1 MNKTGRIIAIF
12 FVLMMAGVSA
22 INANEFSDAKASQD
36 KLKSLGSQYPG
47 FAKYEVLTTTPGDN
61 ALGVLT
67 IGTGNIAE
75 KPAIAVV
82 GGIEGPHLFGTKLAI
97 EFAENVLSQTGNN
110 TITALLDS
118 VCFYVIPSI
127 NPDAAQSYFA
137 SPRYERRGN
146 GSPTDLDRDGRI
158 GEDGYEDMNND
169 GLITMMR
176 IADPTGKWMPH
187 PTDER
192 IMVESRPSHGEI
204 GTYIYLTEGIDNDKD
219 ESFNEDGEEG
229 VIINRN
235 FAFKYPFFTTGS
247 GEHAMSENETRTIAD
262 FLYDAKNV
270 FAVVSFGPANNLS
283 KPLSYNEREA
293 SARIHTGWKKDD
305 ITINEQ
311 ISHLYNKHL
320 SKMAPAEQAGSDG
333 DFFQWAYFHY
343 GRFSFSTPGWTF
355 PDTAKTDKDAPKSKE
370 LNFLK
375 WAEANQIEDIFIPW
389 TTVDHPD
396 FPNKTVEVGGLAPF
410 AMINP
415 PANLHDTLTDIHT
428 SFLLDLARMRPRI
441 EIHDV
446 KTERLGR
453 NLYRIT
459 ADIVNMG
466 DIPTAS
472 QTGEMVR
479 WMQKTVIRLTPARGQ
494 EVISGDRVEVLG
506 AIGARSS
513 ERRSWIIKG
522 DGTVLL
528 RAGGEPTGFDE
539 EEIRL

>member
-1 MNKTGRIIAIF
+1 MNKTRRIIAIF
-12 FVLMMAGVSA
+12 FVLWMAAISA
-22 INANEFSDAKASQD
+22 INANEFTDAKASQD
-36 KLKSLGSQYPG
+36 KLKSLAGQYPD
-47 FAKYEVLTTTPGDN
+47 FAKYEVLTSTPAGN
-61 ALGVLT
+61 NLGVLT
-67 IGTGNIAE
+67 LGRGNAAE

-97 EFAENVLSQTGNN
+97 EFAEKVLSMSKEQQ
-110 TITALLDS
+110 ISALLDS

-137 SPRYERRGN
+137 SLRYERRGN
-146 GSPTDLDRDGRI
+146 GSPADLDRDGRLA
-158 GEDGYEDMNND
+158 EDGYEDLNND

-187 PTDER
+187 PADER
-192 IMVESRPSHGEI
+192 IMVEARPSYGET
-204 GTYIYLTEGIDNDKD
+204 GTYIYLTEGIDNDNDK
-219 ESFNEDGEEG
+219 SFNEDGEEG

-235 FAFKYPFFTTGS
+235 FAFSYPFFTTGS
-247 GEHAMSENETRTIAD
+247 GEHAMSETETRAISD

-270 FAVVSFGPANNLS
+270 FAVVSFGPANNLT
-283 KPLSYNEREA
+283 KPLSYNERDA
-293 SARIHTGWKKDD
+293 SARIHTSWKKDD
-305 ITINEQ
+305 ITVNEQ

-320 SKMAPAEQAGSDG
+320 SKMAPTEQAGSDG

-355 PDTAKTDKDAPKSKE
+355 PDTAKTDKDVPKSKE
-370 LNFLK
+370 LNFLQ
-375 WAEANQIEDIFIPW
+375 WAEANQIENTFVPW
-389 TTVDHPD
+389 AAIDHPD
-396 FPNKTVEVGGLAPF
+396 FPGKKVEVGGLAPF

-415 PANLHDTLTDIHT
+415 PANLHDTLAEIHT

-441 EIHDV
+441 EIREI

-453 NLYRIT
+453 NLYRVT

-479 WMQKTVIRLTPARGQ
+479 WMQKTVIRLTPSSGQ
-494 EVISGDRVEVLG
+494 EVISGDRVEVMG

-513 ERRSWIIKG
+513 EERSWIIKG
-522 DGTVLL
+522 NGTVLL

-539 EEIRL
+539 KEIKL

>member
-1 MNKTGRIIAIF
+1 MNNTGKIITAF
-12 FVLMMAGVSA
+12 FVLWMAAVAALSA
-22 INANEFSDAKASQD
+22 NDFMDAKASQD
-36 KLKSLGSQYPG
+36 KLKSLAGQYPAY
-47 FAKYEVLTTTPGDN
+47 AKYQVLGTTAGGN
-61 ALGVLT
+61 SISVLT
-67 IGTGNIAE
+67 IGTGKTAE

-82 GGIEGPHLFGTKLAI
+82 GGIEGPHLFGTQLAVK
-97 EFAENVLSQTGNN
+97 FAEKVLGMTGN
-110 TITALLDS
+110 TQVRALLDS

-137 SPRYERRGN
+137 SLRYERRGN
-146 GSPTDLDRDGRI
+146 GSPTDLDRDGRVA
-158 GEDGYEDMNND
+158 EDGYEDLNRD

-187 PTDER
+187 PTDQR
-192 IMVESRPSHGEI
+192 IMMEARPAHGET
-204 GTYIYLTEGIDNDKD
+204 GGYIYLTEGIDNDKD
-219 ESFNEDGEEG
+219 GSFNEDGEEG
-229 VIINRN
+229 VIINKN
-235 FAFKYPFFTTGS
+235 FTFKYPFFTTGS
-247 GEHAMSENETRTIAD
+247 GEHAMSEIETRTIAD

-283 KPLSYNEREA
+283 KPLSYKESEA
-293 SARIHTGWKKDD
+293 SARIHTGWKKND

-311 ISHLYNKHL
+311 VSHLYKKHTG
-320 SKMAPAEQAGSDG
+320 KMAPTEQAGSDG

-355 PDTAKTDKDAPKSKE
+355 PDTAKADKDVPKSKE
-370 LNFLK
+370 LSFLQ
-375 WAEANQIEDIFIPW
+375 WAETNNIENVFVPW
-389 TTVDHPD
+389 TAIEHPD
-396 FPNKTVEVGGLAPF
+396 FPGKKVEVGGLAPF
-410 AMINP
+410 VMTNP
-415 PANLHDTLTDIHT
+415 PTNLRDTLTDIHT
-428 SFLLDLARMRPRI
+428 NFLLDLARMRPRI
-441 EIHDV
+441 DIQNV

-466 DIPTAS
+466 DMPTAS

-494 EVISGDRVEVLG
+494 EVISGNRVEVMG

-513 ERRSWIIKG
+513 EKRSWIIKG

-528 RAGGEPTGFDE
+528 RAGGEPTGFDQ
-539 EEIRL
+539 EEIKL